1 MIVII
6 MGTTGSGKTTIG
18 RMLAAQLG
26 WEFAD
31 ADDFHSPA
39 NVAKMSRAIP
49 LDDADRSSWL
59 DDLRAVIVRWIA
71 ESENAVMACSA
82 LKVSYREHL
91 RVSPEVRFIYLKG
104 SYETIAQRILERKHH
119 YAPKELLASQFAAL
133 EEPGD
138 DAITVDIEPPP
149 ETIVAQVRQ
158 RLELG
163 LV

>member
-6 MGTTGSGKTTIG
+6 MGTTGSGKTASG

-39 NVAKMSRAIP
+39 NVAKMSHAIP
-49 LDDADRSSWL
+49 LDDVDRASWL
-59 DDLRAVIVRWIA
+59 DALRAVIVRWIG
-71 ESENAVMACSA
+71 ESQNAVMACSA
-82 LKVSYREHL
+82 LKASYREHL
-91 RVSPEVRFIYLKG
+91 RVSPEVRFIYLRG
-104 SYETIAQRILERKHH
+104 TYETIAQRILERKHH

-158 RLELG
+158 RLG

>member
-1 MIVII
+1 

-82 LKVSYREHL
+82 LKASYREHL

>member
-18 RMLAAQLG
+18 RLLAAQLG

-49 LDDADRSSWL
+49 LDDADRAAWL
-59 DDLRAVIVRWIA
+59 DALRAVIEKWLA
-71 ESENAVMACSA
+71 ESLNAVMACSA

-91 RVSPEVRFIYLKG
+91 RVSPQVRFIYLKG
-104 SYETIAQRILERKHH
+104 SYETIAQRIQARKHH

-133 EEPGD
+133 EEPGG

-149 ETIVAQVRQ
+149 ETMVTQVR
-158 RLELG
+158 RLLG
-163 LV
+163 LA

>member
-1 MIVII
+1 MVVII

-18 RMLAAQLG
+18 RLLAAHLG

-49 LDDADRSSWL
+49 LDDRDRAAWL
-59 DDLRAVIVRWIA
+59 DALRAVIERWIA
-71 ESENAVMACSA
+71 ESQNAVMACSA
-82 LKVSYREHL
+82 LKASYREYL
-91 RVSPEVRFIYLKG
+91 RVSPPVRFIYLKG
-104 SYETIAQRILERKHH
+104 SYETIAQRIQARKHH

-149 ETIVAQVRQ
+149 EIVVAQV
-158 RLELG
+158 LKL
-163 LV
+163 LALA

>member
-18 RMLAAQLG
+18 GLLAAQLG

-49 LDDADRSSWL
+49 LDDADRAAWL
-59 DDLRAVIVRWIA
+59 DALRAVTEKWLA
-71 ESENAVMACSA
+71 ESLNAVMACSA

-91 RVSPEVRFIYLKG
+91 RVSLQVRFIYLKG
-104 SYETIAQRILERKHH
+104 SYETIAQRIQARKHH

-133 EEPGD
+133 EEPGG

-149 ETIVAQVRQ
+149 ETMVTQVR
-158 RLELG
+158 RLLG
-163 LV
+163 LA

>member
-1 MIVII
+1 MVVII

-18 RMLAAQLG
+18 RLLAAHLG

-49 LDDADRSSWL
+49 LDDRDRAAWL
-59 DDLRAVIVRWIA
+59 DALRAVIERWIA
-71 ESENAVMACSA
+71 ESQNAVMACSA
-82 LKVSYREHL
+82 LKANYREHL
-91 RVSPEVRFIYLKG
+91 RVSPPVRFIYLKG
-104 SYETIAQRILERKHH
+104 SYETIAQRIQARKHH

-149 ETIVAQVRQ
+149 EIVVAQV
-158 RLELG
+158 LKL
-163 LV
+163 LALA

>member
-18 RMLAAQLG
+18 QLLAAQLG
-26 WEFAD
+26 WKFAD
-31 ADDFHSPA
+31 ADDFHSPE
-39 NVAKMSRAIP
+39 NVAKMSRAVP
-49 LDDADRSSWL
+49 LDDADRAAWL
-59 DDLRAVIVRWIA
+59 DALRAIIVQWIA
-71 ESENAVMACSA
+71 ESQNALMACSA
-82 LKVSYREHL
+82 LKASYREHL

-104 SYETIAQRILERKHH
+104 SYETIAQRILERKHR
-119 YAPKELLASQFAAL
+119 YMPKELLASQFAAL

-149 ETIVAQVRQ
+149 ETIAAQVRQ
-158 RLELG
+158 RLG